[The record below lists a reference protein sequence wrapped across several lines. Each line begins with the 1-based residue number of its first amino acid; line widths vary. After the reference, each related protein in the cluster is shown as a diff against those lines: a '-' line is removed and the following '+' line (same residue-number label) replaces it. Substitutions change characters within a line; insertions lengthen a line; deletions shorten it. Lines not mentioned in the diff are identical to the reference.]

1 MQFVES
7 FVVLSWSVSLKLGEF
22 YPRMRFLLNF
32 LRFYSIFS
40 DVLEMNVAGSG
51 GTNIWFVPLIQ
62 KRVYMFPVPP
72 PGSDASEWTHE

>member
-7 FVVLSWSVSLKLGEF
+7 FVVLSWSVSLRLGEF

-51 GTNIWFVPLIQ
+51 GTNIYFRSGCTCSPC
-62 KRVYMFPVPP
+62 P